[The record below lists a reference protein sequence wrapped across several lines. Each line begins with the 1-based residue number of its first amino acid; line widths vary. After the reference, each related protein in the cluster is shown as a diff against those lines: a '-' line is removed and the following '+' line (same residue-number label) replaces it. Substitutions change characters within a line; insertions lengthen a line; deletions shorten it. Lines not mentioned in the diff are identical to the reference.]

1 MNDYGV
7 NDVDDNY
14 EDNGDDK
21 YKGNNHK
28 RPSLRGGGD
37 SMTLVAIKST
47 LRMINGRTNFYL
59 GDF

>member
-7 NDVDDNY
+7 NDVDNDY

-21 YKGNNHK
+21 YKGNKHE
-28 RPSLRGGGD
+28 RPSLCIGGD
-37 SMTLVAIKST
+37 CMTLVALKST

-59 GDF
+59 GHF

>member
-21 YKGNNHK
+21 YKGNKHE
-28 RPSLRGGGD
+28 RPYLCGGVDG
-37 SMTLVAIKST
+37 MTLVAISGVGEQCA
-47 LRMINGRTNFYL
+47 RGSQIPI
-59 GDF
+59 